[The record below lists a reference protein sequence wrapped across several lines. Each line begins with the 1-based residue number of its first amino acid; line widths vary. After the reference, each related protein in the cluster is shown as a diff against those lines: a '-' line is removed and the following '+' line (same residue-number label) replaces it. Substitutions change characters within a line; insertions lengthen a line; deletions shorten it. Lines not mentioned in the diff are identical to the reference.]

1 MTELI
6 INSSNNENNKT
17 KEKSI
22 STNNNNLLEI
32 ETNNQET
39 DLNKDLLNSKKTF
52 KEYNYNPDP
61 FISLS
66 VNKNKNSTLSKSDK
80 IILEY
85 NQIKTGFNKIIS
97 SFNNLKPKNF
107 KTQEKYIK
115 KLSEYN
121 ITLLNYLGELS
132 TLLNK
137 IIDNP
142 KLYAS
147 KKILNS
153 NEYNQKSRFIF
164 SNNNN
169 NQLIIENS
177 EKLITLYQK
186 QYNKITER
194 LTKVKSDEY
203 INKLNSSISNINEE
217 ISKYEKENIELK
229 KAQIIFENSL
239 KNKNSGKSSQL
250 IDNNLQIKL
259 DICNKIENEYLKTS
273 KKIENNKEEIQN
285 NSEKINI
292 LNQKCQN
299 LKKMAKDMYDIE
311 QFDTVEKIKKKS
323 KEKKEK
329 IQRKI
334 REYEINIHSMKAN
347 LNKLIN
353 KFQENK
359 RIIDIMEQEKNMLI
373 ENYNKKQ
380 NEFELVQN
388 KLNDYKN
395 IDINLKENR
404 FKERDTINSR
414 NIYENMKNK
423 KMNIKTEE
431 SLKENHLKIENK
443 NKKSEKNS
451 QELISSGPS
460 LISLKK
466 EKSNFG
472 DVNDIQLLNQSE
484 KNEQE
489 DINKDS
495 NKKQINTINR
505 DIINIIGGKIVSQE
519 KDDNNQDDLN
529 EINKE
534 LNKGKTNNKQLN
546 LNIKNSKTLSKEMI
560 LKGLDKQE
568 KEDNKLIYSSRN
580 IQNKNGGGN
589 FDRRKFLKLNFS
601 FVTPSKDN
609 RLNRSLNTLPN
620 EHNKLN
626 YEIEEDIVLDSNS
639 VNNININT
647 KEKKFNTKIEDVNI
661 SQGQN
666 DNLKNNN
673 NNSIE
678 IDKELINKDN
688 EKENTDKIE
697 ENYDKDNDKRENA
710 LNTILYNVV
719 DNKSKIDKFL
729 ESDKMNNNNNNVN
742 NNLNNDEEL
751 INKSLEEEHVFE
763 KKKENENEKD
773 ENKDNINN
781 KEKGE
786 TDSVNYDFDDGDIII
801 DIDYDKI

>member
-6 INSSNNENNKT
+6 INTSNNEKNKT
-17 KEKSI
+17 NEKSI
-22 STNNNNLLEI
+22 STDNKNLLEK
-32 ETNNQET
+32 ETNNQNT
-39 DLNKDLLNSKKTF
+39 DLNKELHNSKNTF
-52 KEYNYNPDP
+52 NEYNYNPEP

-85 NQIKTGFNKIIS
+85 NQIKANFNKIVS
-97 SFNNLKPKNF
+97 SFNNTKPKNF
-107 KTQEKYIK
+107 KSQEKYIK

-142 KLYAS
+142 KIYTS
-147 KKILNS
+147 KKLLNS
-153 NEYNQKSRFIF
+153 NENNPKTRFIF

-169 NQLIIENS
+169 NQLIFENS
-177 EKLITLYQK
+177 EKLITIYQK

-194 LTKVKSDEY
+194 LSKVKSDEY
-203 INKLNSSISNINEE
+203 INKLNISISNINKE

-239 KNKNSGKSSQL
+239 KNKNSGKSSQSM
-250 IDNNLQIKL
+250 DNNLQIKL
-259 DICNKIENEYLKTS
+259 DICNKIQNEYLKTS

-311 QFDTVEKIKKKS
+311 QFEKVEKIRKKS

-388 KLNDYKN
+388 RLNDYKN
-395 IDINLKENR
+395 IDINSNENH
-404 FKERDTINSR
+404 FKEKATINSR
-414 NIYENMKNK
+414 NIFANMKNK

-431 SLKENHLKIENK
+431 SLKENEIKKENK
-443 NKKSEKNS
+443 NKKSKKNS

-460 LISLKK
+460 LISLTK

-489 DINKDS
+489 DTNKES
-495 NKKQINTINR
+495 NKKQLNTINR
-505 DIINIIGGKIVSQE
+505 DIININIIGGKIKSQE
-519 KDDNNQDDLN
+519 MNDNKQENSN
-529 EINKE
+529 E
-534 LNKGKTNNKQLN
+534 LNKEENKEKINNKQ

-560 LKGLDKQE
+560 LRGLDKQE
-568 KEDNKLIYSSRN
+568 KEDNALIYSSRN
-580 IQNKNGGGN
+580 IQNKNSKGN
-589 FDRRKFLKLNFS
+589 FDRRNFLKLNFS

-626 YEIEEDIVLDSNS
+626 YEIQEDIVLDSNS
-639 VNNININT
+639 ANNI
-647 KEKKFNTKIEDVNI
+647 EKKFNTKIEDVNI
-661 SQGQN
+661 SQG
-666 DNLKNNN
+666 KNNNFKNDN

-678 IDKELINKDN
+678 IDKELINKEK

-719 DNKSKIDKFL
+719 DNKSKNDKFL
-729 ESDKMNNNNNNVN
+729 ESDKMNTNINNNNIL
-742 NNLNNDEEL
+742 NNLNNEDEL
-751 INKSLEEEHVFE
+751 VNKSLEEEHVFE
-763 KKKENENEKD
+763 KKKESENIE
-773 ENKDNINN
+773 IVLIMILMM
-781 KEKGE
+781 G
-786 TDSVNYDFDDGDIII
+786 II
-801 DIDYDKI
+801 